1 MTTNASKYGLR
12 AAAKERSNKH
22 AQRTPLPPRPGQVEA
37 AKEAHELLP
46 DLVNVVGYRTAAEE
60 KAASSNAPTT
70 EGRSLGKAKAFAEKA
85 CTAGWAV
92 AYEEQGDDAVELTA
106 TRGIETI
113 IQSWSGGVWS
123 YPTSFYAHGERNT
136 KPRNASGAAK
146 LLLRSESDAA
156 ADASKVAS
164 NKHFRKAE
172 PKDIEV
178 RLEEAQRRLPFE
190 LEDADE
196 IITGILAGQA
206 LSWWN
211 SLSRGTESAMVSRK
225 GARIT
230 RTPEGKRIVTF
241 CCPVTG
247 YRSCYVEAILKVGKG
262 RSLVTAGSDT
272 NSAAVEVA

>member
-1 MTTNASKYGLR
+1 MTTNASKHGLR
-12 AAAKERSNKH
+12 AAAKERSTKH
-22 AQRTPLPPRPGQVEA
+22 AQRTPLPPKAGAVEA
-37 AKEAHELLP
+37 AREVILSIDPGKTTG
-46 DLVNVVGYRTAAEE
+46 V
-60 KAASSNAPTT
+60 AASSNGDGT
-70 EGRSLGKAKAFAEKA
+70 EGKSLGKAKAFAA
-85 CTAGWAV
+85 RATTAGWTV

-113 IQSWSGGVWS
+113 VQSWAGGVWS

-146 LLLRSESDAA
+146 LLERSEADASS
-156 ADASKVAS
+156 DASKVAS

-178 RLEEAQRRLPFE
+178 RLDEAQRHLPFE
-190 LEDADE
+190 PLDADE

-206 LSWWN
+206 LTWWN
-211 SLSRGTESAMVSRK
+211 SLSRSTESAIVSRK

-230 RTPEGKRIVTF
+230 RTPAGKRIVTF

-262 RSLVTAGSDT
+262 RAAKATD
-272 NSAAVEVA
+272 NAAVEVS